1 MTSRDEAREALQ
13 SYLGRTGLSV
23 GQVAQRIGYGR
34 HPLLQF
40 MSKAKYGDG
49 DGSKAAE
56 LILKFIKDNP
66 LDTPALPG
74 KLYSTR
80 DVRLIDRQI
89 EYVKRGHWALVNG
102 PPGTQKTFTL
112 ETRMAEQ
119 YNGGVEPGVV
129 VITPLPGVRPLALLQ
144 EIAIGLGAYVGQNK
158 ASILRSILYTL
169 RRRKNLLALCVD
181 EAQGLAGQLDTLET
195 LRRVADLGR
204 IGLLIAGHDNVEEVL
219 LAPRPDNQLEQWKS
233 RVEQHISYLPG
244 LNEGE
249 ARTAIVGELGE
260 LPEETVKIFLKGATV
275 EHRRTH
281 QGRFERLNYISARR
295 LFNSLRD
302 FTEKRGNGKV
312 N

>member
-1 MTSRDEAREALQ
+1 MTTRDEAREALQ

-40 MSKAKYGDG
+40 MSRAKYSDG
-49 DGSKAAE
+49 DGSKAAD
-56 LILKFIKDNP
+56 LILKFIRDNP
-66 LDTPALPG
+66 LDIPAPPG
-74 KLYSTR
+74 RLYSTR

-112 ETRMAEQ
+112 DTRMAEQ
-119 YNGGVEPGVV
+119 YNGGLEPGVV
-129 VITPLPGVRPLALLQ
+129 VITPLPGLRPMALIQ

-158 ASILRSILYTL
+158 TATLRSILYTL
-169 RRRKNLLALCVD
+169 RRRKAPLALCID

-204 IGLLIAGHDNVEEVL
+204 IGLLIAGHDNVEDVL

-233 RVEQHISYLPG
+233 RIEQHISYLPG
-244 LNEGE
+244 LNEEEARAAIAGE
-249 ARTAIVGELGE
+249 AGE
-260 LPEETVKIFLKGATV
+260 LPEEAVRKFIASATV
-275 EHRRTH
+275 EHQRTR
-281 QGRFERLNYISARR
+281 QGRFERLKYISARR

>member
-1 MTSRDEAREALQ
+1 MTTREEAREALQ
-13 SYLGRTGLSV
+13 AYLGRTGLSV
-23 GQVAQRIGYGR
+23 GQVAMRIGYGR
-34 HPLLQF
+34 HNLLQF

-49 DGSKAAE
+49 DGSKAAG
-56 LILKFIKDNP
+56 LIMEFIKANP
-66 LDTPALPG
+66 LESPALPG
-74 KLYSTR
+74 KLYATR
-80 DVRLIDRQI
+80 DVKLIDRQLA
-89 EYVKRGHWALVNG
+89 YVKRGHWALLNG

-112 ETRMAEQ
+112 DTRMAEQ

-158 ASILRSILYTL
+158 TSILRSILYTL
-169 RRRKNLLALCVD
+169 RRRKAPLALCVD

-204 IGLLIAGHDNVEEVL
+204 IGLLVAGHDNVEDVL

-233 RVEQHISYLPG
+233 RIEQHISYLPG
-244 LNEGE
+244 LNEDEARLAIAGE
-249 ARTAIVGELGE
+249 AGE
-260 LPEETVKIFLKGATV
+260 LPEGAIKKFIADATV
-275 EHRRTH
+275 EHRRTR
-281 QGRFERLNYISARR
+281 QGRFEKLNYISARR